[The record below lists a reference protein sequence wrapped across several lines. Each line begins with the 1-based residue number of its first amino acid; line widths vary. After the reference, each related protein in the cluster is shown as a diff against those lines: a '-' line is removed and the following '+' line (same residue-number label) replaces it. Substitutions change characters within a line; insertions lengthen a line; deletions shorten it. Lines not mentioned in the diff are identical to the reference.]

1 MEEIEQNNNVEPESS
16 TEEESYYVIDPL
28 RLRELN
34 RSLDSML
41 ENRCPGYKDN
51 LKPKKRGTTDND
63 LLKAASSACTK
74 QEGFILPGLPLQDI
88 VFRSLIRVGNK
99 VTSLTYLHEEVT
111 DKWYTPLN
119 PRSLS
124 SGDLK
129 KVLDTDMY
137 YGFSKVE
144 APSKR
149 T

>member
-1 MEEIEQNNNVEPESS
+1 MEEIEQTNNGESETS
-16 TEEESYYVIDPL
+16 AEEESYYVIDPL

-63 LLKAASSACTK
+63 LLKAASTACAK

-99 VTSLTYLHEEVT
+99 VTSLNYLHEEVT

-124 SGDLK
+124 VGDLK

-137 YGFSKVE
+137 YGFSKVD